1 MVLDPSVLGENLC
14 SYGCTPTYESPL
26 LEVWLLT
33 ILCTA
38 TRLIVALFLYLL
50 VWETFSVSIHIVH
63 LDGGSVSSY
72 NFGVSMGGGELKVF
86 PLHSATPH

>member
-1 MVLDPSVLGENLC
+1 MVLDLSVLGENLR

-26 LEVWLLT
+26 LEVWLMT

-38 TRLIVALFLYLL
+38 TRLTVALFLYLL

-63 LDGGSVSSY
+63 LDGCSVSSC
-72 NFGVSMGGGELKVF
+72 NFGVSVGRGELKVF
-86 PLHSATPH
+86 PLHSAAPR